1 MKEPLAP
8 FFISTLPE
16 WLLSGLRFLFIVPQ
30 LNRTSTAPEPRKRP
44 TAVGCN
50 RGLLRF
56 FLMFILTNSKTSLN
70 LDFCLTLNFIVYG
83 KTFIWNYGT
92 REGSGREFSVHHLER
107 KECG

>member
-56 FLMFILTNSKTSLN
+56 FLMFILTNSKTSFKFGFLFN
-70 LDFCLTLNFIVYG
+70 LKFYSLWENFY
-83 KTFIWNYGT
+83 
-92 REGSGREFSVHHLER
+92 LELWDP
-107 KECG
+107 